1 MKHPANREY
10 YSYWDEKRAGA
21 PAPERSDFEPGQ
33 VRHLLGDIFVAAY
46 DIAARYPLRVAG
58 TRMSALLGR
67 DLKGQSLTG
76 LFRAA
81 DRGEIEDILGVVAE
95 ETLPTIAGLVT
106 RTGDGTPFHLEMLL
120 LPFSPRSHT
129 PLSLTGLLA
138 PLSSLDGS
146 DVYGGLGEFGIT
158 SWRHLREERKGP
170 RELRKWSLIR
180 GMTVYEGLR

>member
-1 MKHPANREY
+1 MKHPANRDY
-10 YSYWDEKRAGA
+10 YAYWDEQRAGA

-67 DLKGQSLTG
+67 DLKGHSLVS
-76 LFRAA
+76 LFRSA
-81 DRGEIEDILGVVAE
+81 DRAEIEDILGIVAE
-95 ETLPTIAGLVT
+95 ETQPTVAGLVT
-106 RTGDGTPFHLEMLL
+106 RTATGAPFHLEMLL

-138 PLSSLDGS
+138 PLSAIEGTHI
-146 DVYGGLGEFGIT
+146 YGGLGELGIT
-158 SWRHLREERKGP
+158 SWRHLRDERRGP
-170 RELRKWSLIR
+170 RELRKWSLTR
-180 GMTVYEGLR
+180 GLTVYEGLR